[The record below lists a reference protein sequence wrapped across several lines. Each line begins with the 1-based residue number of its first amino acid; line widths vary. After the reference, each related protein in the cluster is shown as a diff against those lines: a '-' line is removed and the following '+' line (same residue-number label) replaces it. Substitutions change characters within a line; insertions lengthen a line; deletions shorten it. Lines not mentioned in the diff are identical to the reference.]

1 MIAKIIPE
9 NLRQYKIR
17 FTLIR
22 KQVLAFASHPNM
34 VSEVKNLLPDF
45 KQTARRCFTLLNYFI
60 WIVRFILS
68 LNSKQFHQKLYLNGL
83 Y

>member
-45 KQTARRCFTLLNYFI
+45 KQT
-60 WIVRFILS
+60 V
-68 LNSKQFHQKLYLNGL
+68 
-83 Y
+83 